1 MPNPL
6 FPFTWQYNNQPIE
19 VLAAT
24 ISEFVTNPT
33 SKVIP
38 VCADTANTGAGEF
51 VDSTLW
57 DTGAALATRYTNAGL
72 LENKG
77 LELNYLGKKYTM
89 GDYSGTDSGTT
100 VSIND
105 SPSVRSARF
114 SAANTEFGI
123 DDVNDTLFTTGMTAT
138 TAGSAAPLF
147 LKINVDSVD
156 YKIQLYNV

>member
-33 SKVIP
+33 SKVLP
-38 VCADTANTGAGEF
+38 VCADTANAGAGEF
-51 VDSTLW
+51 IDSTVW
-57 DTGAALATRYTNAGL
+57 DTGQVLQTRYTNGAVI
-72 LENKG
+72 EDKG
-77 LELNYLGKKYTM
+77 LELNYLGNKYSL
-89 GDYSGTDSGTT
+89 GDYDGANNGTT
-100 VSIND
+100 VSVND
-105 SPSVRSARF
+105 GAQTARF
-114 SAANTEFGI
+114 SATNTEFGI
-123 DDVNDTLFTTGMTAT
+123 DDVNDTLTSTGMTAT
-138 TAGSAAPLF
+138 TAGAAAALF

>member
-38 VCADTANTGAGEF
+38 VCADTANAGAGEF

-57 DTGAALATRYTNAGL
+57 DTGQVLSTRYTNGAL
-72 LENKG
+72 LESKG
-77 LELNYLGKKYTM
+77 IALNYLGKKYTL
-89 GDYSGTDSGTT
+89 GDYGSVDNGTT
-100 VSIND
+100 VSVND
-105 SPSVRSARF
+105 VARTARF
-114 SAANTEFGI
+114 SASTTEFGI
-123 DDVNDTLFTTGMTAT
+123 DDINDTLFTSGMTAT
-138 TAGSAAPLF
+138 TAGAPAALF
-147 LKINVDSVD
+147 LKVNVDSVD